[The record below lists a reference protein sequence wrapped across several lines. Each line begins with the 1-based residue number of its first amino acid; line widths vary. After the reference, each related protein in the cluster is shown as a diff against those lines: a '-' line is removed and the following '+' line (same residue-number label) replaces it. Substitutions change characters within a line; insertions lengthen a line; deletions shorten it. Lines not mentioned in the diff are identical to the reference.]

1 MELGWWVFIC
11 IARGGPPWAALFRRP
26 QILFEKAQQEG
37 QKYLDLQISGPKGG
51 STSQRTID
59 KALKSQLKAKQ
70 DGLKNTVEKYTEV
83 VTMNGG
89 EWKLAAVV
97 EIGKAYDKLRKTN
110 ENQGRPRK

>member
-1 MELGWWVFIC
+1 MDV
-11 IARGGPPWAALFRRP
+11 
-26 QILFEKAQQEG
+26 K
-37 QKYLDLQISGPKGG
+37 ISGPKSG

-70 DGLKNTVEKYTEV
+70 EGLKTTVEKYTEV

-97 EIGKAYDKLRKTN
+97 EIGKAYDNYAETIINSYIPVYLSEDQAEMYKMNLEDRSYQYQQQALQKRRLFDN
-110 ENQGRPRK
+110 